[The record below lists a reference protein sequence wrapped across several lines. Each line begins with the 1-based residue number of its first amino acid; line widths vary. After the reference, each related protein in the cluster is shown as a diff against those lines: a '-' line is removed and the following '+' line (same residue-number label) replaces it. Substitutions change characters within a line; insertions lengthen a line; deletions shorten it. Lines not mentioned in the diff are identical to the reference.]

1 MTDRNQPPELRPVPD
16 EPPASQRSLRILR
29 TALLVLAI
37 FLVAAVVVW
46 IAGGG
51 DDESEPASGPEAVE
65 ARIVSED
72 ELREIAADAGQ
83 PVYWAGELEGTELE
97 LTEQGGSVLVRYLLE
112 DDEAGTALAKRV
124 AVGSY
129 ALPNPRKAL
138 NTFAE
143 MPGARVENV
152 EGVGRVVISPEAQRN
167 VYFVDPDNEV
177 QVEVYAPSAKR
188 AIGLVRSGQVQPI
201 G

>member
-1 MTDRNQPPELRPVPD
+1 MV
-16 EPPASQRSLRILR
+16 A
-29 TALLVLAI
+29 LAI
-37 FLVAAVVVW
+37 VVGAIVYLAV
-46 IAGGG
+46 GGG
-51 DDESEPASGPEAVE
+51 DDGGEETAAAPEAVE
-65 ARIVSED
+65 ARIVSEE
-72 ELREIAADAGQ
+72 ELEEIAADAEN
-83 PVYWAGELEGTELE
+83 PVYWAGEMEGAELE
-97 LTEQGGSVLVRYLLE
+97 VTEAEGSVLVRYLLE

-138 NTFAE
+138 NAFAE
-143 MPGARVENV
+143 TPGATVENV
-152 EGVGRVVISPEAQRN
+152 EGVGRVVINPEAGKN
-167 VYFVDPDNEV
+167 VFFVDPDNEV

>member
-1 MTDRNQPPELRPVPD
+1 
-16 EPPASQRSLRILR
+16 
-29 TALLVLAI
+29 
-37 FLVAAVVVW
+37 
-46 IAGGG
+46 
-51 DDESEPASGPEAVE
+51 
-65 ARIVSED
+65 
-72 ELREIAADAGQ
+72 
-83 PVYWAGELEGTELE
+83 
-97 LTEQGGSVLVRYLLE
+97 VLVRYLLE

-138 NTFAE
+138 TAFAE
-143 MPGARVENV
+143 TPGATVEEV
-152 EGVGRVVISPEAQRN
+152 RGVGKVVISPEAHKN

-188 AIGLVRSGQVQPI
+188 AIALVRSGQVQPI

>member
-1 MTDRNQPPELRPVPD
+1 MTDT
-16 EPPASQRSLRILR
+16 RSLRILR
-29 TALLVLAI
+29 TALLVLVI
-37 FLVAAVVVW
+37 FLIAAAVVW
-46 IAGGG
+46 IAGGD
-51 DDESEPASGPEAVE
+51 DDESEPASGPQAVE
-65 ARIVSED
+65 ARIVSEE
-72 ELREIAADAGQ
+72 ELEEIAAEAEQ
-83 PVYWAGELEGTELE
+83 PVYWAGEMEGAELE
-97 LTEQGGSVLVRYLLE
+97 VSEAEGSVLVRYLLE
-112 DDEAGTALAKRV
+112 DDEAGTAPAKRV

-143 MPGARVENV
+143 TRGATVEEV
-152 EGVGRVVISPEAQRN
+152 RGVGKVVISPEAQRN

-188 AIGLVRSGQVQPI
+188 AIALVRAGRVQPL